1 MAEKR
6 INLSPV
12 WIKATLSDI
21 VLSTIYGLTSRQ
33 LWTTWANRFAPPSP
47 SRIFHLKRLFY
58 TPRQPCQICGK
69 TNHQALNCYNR
80 MHFSYQGSHPP
91 SQLAALRAQSN
102 VHITD
107 DLDHLSLQ
115 QQSYQGADTVTEVN
129 DLGPLSFFLGIQ
141 VTRTTDGLHL
151 HQVKYVTDLLHRTKM
166 VGAKPLSTPCSFG
179 GKLSKFSGGP
189 LSDST
194 KYRSMVGALQY
205 LTLTRPDIFYS
216 VNQFCQFLHSPTTVH
231 LTATKHILRYL

>member
-1 MAEKR
+1 MWTPCYSFYNHNNICIHVLICVEDIVVI
-6 INLSPV
+6 INSSHAISLIIS
-12 WIKATLSDI
+12 TLS
-21 VLSTIYGLTSRQ
+21 
-33 LWTTWANRFAPPSP
+33 NEFAV
-47 SRIFHLKRLFY
+47 K
-58 TPRQPCQICGK
+58 
-69 TNHQALNCYNR
+69 
-80 MHFSYQGSHPP
+80 
-91 SQLAALRAQSN
+91 
-102 VHITD
+102 
-107 DLDHLSLQ
+107 
-115 QQSYQGADTVTEVN
+115 

-151 HQVKYVTDLLHRTKM
+151 HQGKYVTDLLHRTKM

-194 KYRSMVGALQY
+194 KYRSVVGALQN

-216 VNQFCQFLHSPTTVH
+216 VNQFCQFLHCPTTVH